1 VRAAYDPEPNM
12 GRESKRRVQAARER
26 SQADGR
32 RVKSKDGLAAVP
44 PAVVENWEL
53 SDALEGQDDQ
63 QGQGDQEN
71 QLSAQESSPPSLEPH
86 VLERLSGVPVLACSS
101 AVVPPTRG
109 KIAERYPCPSPVA
122 DG

>member
-1 VRAAYDPEPNM
+1 MRAAYDPEPNM

-44 PAVVENWEL
+44 PAVIENWEL

-71 QLSAQESSPPSLEPH
+71 QLSAQGKFTSFTRTSRPGAPRRRSGTGVQLCGRPPYA
-86 VLERLSGVPVLACSS
+86 RQDRRALSMPQPG
-101 AVVPPTRG
+101 G
-109 KIAERYPCPSPVA
+109 
-122 DG
+122 